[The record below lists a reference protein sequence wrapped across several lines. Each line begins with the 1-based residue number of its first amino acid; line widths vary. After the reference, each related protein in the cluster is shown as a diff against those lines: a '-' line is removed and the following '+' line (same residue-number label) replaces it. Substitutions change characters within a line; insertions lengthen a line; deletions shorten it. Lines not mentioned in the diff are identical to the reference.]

1 MEAAMTT
8 PRSPLSKVLLLGAT
22 LACGLSGVGCD
33 DPQQGW
39 EPAGLDRSFSD
50 VYPVLIRDCGFHA
63 CHGDQERFFRVYG
76 PGRARLD
83 DRLRAY
89 EQVTGEELSI
99 SFSIALS
106 MIDTEHPERS
116 PLLVKPLALE
126 AGGAAHGGI
135 DDFGRNVYRTKEDE
149 GYKALERFVL
159 GIAEEEDEEE

>member
-1 MEAAMTT
+1 MK
-8 PRSPLSKVLLLGAT
+8 PRARNHALLLIGAALT
-22 LACGLSGVGCD
+22 AAACD
-33 DPQQGW
+33 DPQDGW
-39 EPAGLDRSFSD
+39 EPATLDRSFSA

-63 CHGDQERFFRVYG
+63 CHGAEERFFRVYG

-83 DRLRAY
+83 DSLRAY

-159 GIAEEEDEEE
+159 AMAEDEED